1 MSNFIGFFEKKD
13 SITSQ
18 LTKTFDGLTEDGQV
32 LISNEIIKASIDNS
46 QILFAG
52 KVYGLKGNSEAI
64 ANGILAAYLKSGI
77 ESFKALDGEFTFV
90 ILAKNKTLIF
100 RDRHGAGPQI
110 YFTDKAY
117 SPFLKNL
124 LAVKDFSPEP
134 NHEAIATFLSIG
146 YIPSPM
152 SSLHGVTKLPAG
164 NLLCYSKGKQEI
176 EPLYN
181 WKDFKAASSNPQN
194 ISEEEATAK
203 YEELHKQAIRLRVE
217 GKKKV
222 GLLLSGGYD
231 SGGNIAGL
239 RDVYDGEALSY
250 SIGFKDNPWTEL
262 PLAKVLSERFDT
274 KHHQYEIDGSEIE
287 DLPKLVEYLGDP
299 FQEGGLMVN
308 YAVMKLIGN
317 DKPEVILGGDGNDQ
331 HFGTAGKELALNYK
345 FKKKGYSIAQKMFA
359 RLGSMRI
366 FDKDNIFFR
375 SQFHNEKIL
384 NIQQSDNFGFKA
396 HDLKK
401 LLKVKPSFGT
411 HKYLAPVPKTFN
423 SFDDFY
429 FTHNYFGDI
438 KQVINEVILFKASK
452 MSSMFGN
459 SLSFPYMNTEIYE
472 FLKTLPRDL
481 KCKGSL
487 DDLSKGKGVTKFLH
501 KNYLKPKLPSEI
513 TDRKKQGGFAPLPIF
528 FKDNKQRKKLEE
540 FIIGSDAAKELF
552 SEKYLRKFFSAYD
565 STVETDGYWFWYK
578 QVKAFQFFNLV
589 VVCLWWEIFINDK
602 SKEELAGFIN

>member
-1 MSNFIGFFEKKD
+1 MSNFIGFFEHTEQ
-13 SITSQ
+13 ITEQ
-18 LTKTFDGLTEDGQV
+18 LTKSFEGLKDAGKLLV
-32 LISNEIIKASIDNS
+32 SNEIAQASNDESRIF
-46 QILFAG
+46 FAG
-52 KVYGLKGNSEAI
+52 KVYGLKGTNEHVASE
-64 ANGILAAYLKSGI
+64 ILANYIKLGV

-90 ILAKNKTLIF
+90 ILAKNETLLF

-110 YFTDKAY
+110 YFTNKAY
-117 SPFLKNL
+117 TPFLKNI
-124 LAVKDFSPEP
+124 LAVKGFSPEP

-152 SSLHGVTKLPAG
+152 SSLRGVSKLPAG
-164 NLLCYSKGKQEI
+164 NVLRYNNGKAEI
-176 EPLYN
+176 ESLYH
-181 WKDFKAASSNPQN
+181 WEDFKEVCTNPQN
-194 ISEEEATAK
+194 ISEKEATAT
-203 YEELHKQAIRLRVE
+203 YEELHKKAIKRRVA
-217 GKKKV
+217 GKNKV

-239 RDVYDGEALSY
+239 RDVYDGEAISY

-262 PLAKVLSERFDT
+262 PLAKVLSERFNT
-274 KHHQYEIDGSEIE
+274 QHHEYEIDGTEIAN
-287 DLPKLVEYLGDP
+287 LPEMVEYLGDP

-308 YAVMKLIGN
+308 YTAMKLIGE
-317 DKPEVILGGDGNDQ
+317 DKPDVILGGDGNDQ

-345 FKKKGYSIAQKMFA
+345 FKKNGLSIAQKMYA
-359 RLGSMRI
+359 GLGGLGI

-375 SQFHNEKIL
+375 TRFHNEKIL
-384 NIQQSDNFGFKA
+384 NIQKSDNFGFKA

-401 LLKVKPSFGT
+401 LSKVKQNFGH
-411 HKYLAPVPKTFN
+411 HKYLESVPKTFN
-423 SFDDFY
+423 SFNDFY
-429 FTHNYFGDI
+429 FIHNYFGDI

-487 DDLSKGKGVTKFLH
+487 DDLSKGKGASKFLH

-540 FIIGSDAAKELF
+540 FIMGSDAAKQLF
-552 SEKYLRKFFSAYD
+552 SEKYLQKFFRAYD
-565 STVETDGYWFWYK
+565 STVETGGYWFWYK

-602 SKEELAGFIN
+602 SKEDLSGFIN